1 MLDCF
6 ASLAMP
12 ATIGFLFVVIEDL
25 TMRMIFRC
33 DPALEP
39 HLTRPVPARTML
51 PDWLRRMPASAH
63 SEVHGR
69 AIRTVKQCP
78 PFVDA
83 MAYGVMILLP
93 CDVLVEQGAF
103 SWDWNLPPPAT
114 AGHPRA
120 PLSFHA
126 APQLAG
132 TPFARDGE
140 AAIKFNSFWTIACD
154 DGWSLFATHPLNR
167 DDLPFR
173 TISGL
178 VDADRFHDGG
188 INFPAVWVAPEFSGV
203 LPKGTPV
210 AQCFAVPRTTPELI
224 FEPFDEAH
232 CAAYATTVSEVLQAP
247 NVYRKKFRARRGR
260 LGG

>member
-1 MLDCF
+1 
-6 ASLAMP
+6 
-12 ATIGFLFVVIEDL
+12 
-25 TMRMIFRC
+25 MRMIFRC

-39 HLTRPVPARTML
+39 HLPRPVPARTML

-63 SEVHGR
+63 SELHGR
-69 AIRTVKQCP
+69 EIRTVKQCP

-93 CDVLVEQGAF
+93 CDVKVEQGAF
-103 SWDWNLPPPAT
+103 SWDWDIPPPAT
-114 AGHPRA
+114 EAHPRA

-132 TPFARDGE
+132 APFARDGQ
-140 AAIKFNSFWTIACD
+140 AAIKFNSFWTIECEA
-154 DGWSLFATHPLNR
+154 GWSLFATHPVNR

-188 INFPAVWVAPEFSGV
+188 INFPAVWIAPEFCGV
-203 LPKGTPV
+203 LPRGTPV
-210 AQCFAVPRTTPELI
+210 AQCFAVPRGTTELV

-232 CAAYATTVSEVLQAP
+232 RRSYVATVSEVLKAP

-260 LGG
+260 LGS